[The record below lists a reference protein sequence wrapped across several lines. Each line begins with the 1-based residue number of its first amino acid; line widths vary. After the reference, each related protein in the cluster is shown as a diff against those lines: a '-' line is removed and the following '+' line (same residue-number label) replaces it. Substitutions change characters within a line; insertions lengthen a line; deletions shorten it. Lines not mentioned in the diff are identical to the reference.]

1 MASLADLD
9 LLELVGYDGEGTL
22 GLIFASSALLG
33 GILFLLWFALMMIGG
48 IAADLFDGIY
58 IWNG

>member
-22 GLIFASSALLG
+22 GLIFACFILG
-33 GILFLLWFALMMIGG
+33 KIEAVL
-48 IAADLFDGIY
+48 
-58 IWNG
+58 NRQ